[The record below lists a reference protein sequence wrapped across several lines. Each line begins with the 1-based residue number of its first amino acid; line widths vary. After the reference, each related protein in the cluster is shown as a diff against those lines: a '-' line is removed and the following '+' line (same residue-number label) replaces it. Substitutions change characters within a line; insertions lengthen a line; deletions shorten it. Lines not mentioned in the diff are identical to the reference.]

1 MGALIWVIII
11 VAFVIQMN
19 NRKAEYE
26 KKNQASK
33 RPQYGQPQQN
43 AQTYAKPQ
51 QNAQTYVKPQKTAQ
65 TDARPSQEELKAR
78 LKQKYGNVNQRGKA
92 VENKT
97 PDILIKANQ
106 NVKKYAEDELHETQC
121 ASEEVHPLMHAV
133 QKNEPV
139 LPAVDP
145 LTVSAL
151 DESSLMKDVETLMV
165 TGYPVNL
172 EFERDFLGE
181 AMDMLNSY
189 Q

>member
-1 MGALIWVIII
+1 MGALIWGIII

-19 NRKAEYE
+19 NRKAEYK

-43 AQTYAKPQ
+43 TQTYA
-51 QNAQTYVKPQKTAQ
+51 KPQKTAQ
-65 TDARPSQEELKAR
+65 TDARMSQEELKAR
-78 LKQKYGNVNQRGKA
+78 LQQKYGNVNQRGKA

-97 PDILIKANQ
+97 PDILVQANQ

-121 ASEEVHPLMHAV
+121 ASEKVHPLMHAV
-133 QKNEPV
+133 QEDKPV
-139 LPAVDP
+139 LPKSDP

-151 DESSLMKDVETLMV
+151 DESSLMKDVETLMIS
-165 TGYPVNL
+165 GYPVNL

-189 Q
+189 I